1 MTKTRIRLLHDEN
14 GVAIIVAVVLMAL
27 MLAMGLGAM
36 TFVDTQSKLTA
47 AQRQRETAFNVAE
60 AALNA
65 QITQISHHWAG
76 INGANTDG
84 TTHPTIGFLPCPGGA
99 FCPSGGELTS
109 LVPGA
114 DSNVAIT
121 WKTNVYDNSGVPPHD
136 LTSYFADSRVGTQ
149 CGCDFNNDGKV
160 WVRAEAT
167 VRGRSRVIV
176 SLVQEQTQAESVP
189 HAAIIAGT
197 LTIENNGQHNGP
209 IIESNGGIVAVRC
222 EVPPNADEPTGT
234 PEPAS
239 GPCLGQPLGRAP
251 TKTSDAWDALLNN
264 QISGFQSHVENYN
277 PAPVFSQ
284 DQITRFINTAKAKST
299 YFDRGCPASLAGDVV
314 VVNITGNC
322 TYTGTD
328 VWNTTSAPGFLI
340 FLNAN
345 SSLTLGGTTQ
355 FNGVIYHA
363 NMGEPPTLGSPTQSS
378 APLITTSGNTL
389 INGGVII
396 DGPGRMVAGESGLN
410 IRFDD
415 HGYDAVK
422 SLAAA
427 GIIQNSW
434 REIQPGT

>member
-1 MTKTRIRLLHDEN
+1 MTKTRIRLLHDED

-27 MLAMGLGAM
+27 MLAMGLGAV
-36 TFVDTQSKLTA
+36 TFVDGQSKLTG

-76 INGANTDG
+76 KNGANDG
-84 TTHPTIGFLPCPGGA
+84 GTTTHPTIGFLPCPGGA
-99 FCPSGGELTS
+99 FCPSSGELTS

-121 WKTNVYDNSGVPPHD
+121 WRTNVYDNSGTLGD
-136 LTSYFADSRVGTQ
+136 YFADSRVGNQ
-149 CGCDFNNDGKV
+149 CGCDYNNDGKV
-160 WVRAEAT
+160 WVRAQAT
-167 VRGRSRVIV
+167 VRGRTRVIV

-189 HAAIIAGT
+189 HAALITGT
-197 LTIENNGQHNGP
+197 LTIRNNGLHNGP
-209 IIESNGGIVAVRC
+209 IIQSNGGIVAVRC
-222 EVPPNADEPTGT
+222 DVPDGAGQPGGP
-234 PEPAS
+234 PAETAS
-239 GPCLGQPLGRAP
+239 EPCLGQPLGRAP
-251 TKTSDAWDALLNN
+251 TRTDADWNDLLNN
-264 QISGFQSHVENYN
+264 QISGFQSHVDKYSA
-277 PAPVFSQ
+277 APVFSQ
-284 DQITRFINTAKAKST
+284 DQITRFVNTAWAEST
-299 YFDRGCPASLAGDVV
+299 YFEGCPSSLAGKVV
-314 VVNITGNC
+314 VVNTTGNC
-322 TYTGTD
+322 SYSGSD
-328 VWNTTSAPGFLI
+328 AWNTTAAPGFLI

-345 SSLTLGGTTQ
+345 SSLTLGGSTQ

-363 NMGEPPTLGSPTQSS
+363 NMGVPPTLGSPTQSS
-378 APLITTSGNTL
+378 ASLIITSGTTL

-396 DGPGRMVAGESGLN
+396 DGPGRMDAGESGLN

-415 HGYDAVK
+415 HGYDAVR